1 MDCNRCTETCQDII
15 LCALWSNSS
24 RHWMLR
30 MHIFQNASE
39 GRIVWQKIMDE
50 ESNNKTLVSG
60 ASDILDHFQITSI
73 SRLVSHEQRNFTLD
87 LFRRLFH
94 EYKTIILWMQY
105 DEWADFKILSLSN
118 SKTIYL
124 QELWYTF
131 EWYQDICH
139 IKLAH

>member
-15 LCALWSNSS
+15 LCASWSNSS

-30 MHIFQNASE
+30 MYIFQNASE

-50 ESNNKTLVSG
+50 ESNNKTIVSC
-60 ASDILDHFQITSI
+60 ASDILDHFQITQI
-73 SRLVSHEQRNFTLD
+73 LRLVSHEQRNFTLD

-94 EYKTIILWMQY
+94 EYKTIILWLQY
-105 DEWADFKILSLSN
+105 DVWADFKILLLSN
-118 SKTIYL
+118 FKTIYL

-139 IKLAH
+139 IKMVH